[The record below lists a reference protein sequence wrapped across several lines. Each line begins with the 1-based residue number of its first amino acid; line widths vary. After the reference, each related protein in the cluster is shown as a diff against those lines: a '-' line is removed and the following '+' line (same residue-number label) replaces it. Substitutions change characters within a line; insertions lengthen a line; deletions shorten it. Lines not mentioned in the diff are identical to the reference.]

1 MSESSKP
8 VVTAVAE
15 PRPDGE
21 KITRAVLAFSGKI
34 PNVDDIEVIGRT
46 VVGRETDGSAVTLYL
61 SEEDEAAVVL
71 PQPQGVPDG
80 TPPWELPER
89 KRRPIE
95 VEVRVPGCTETLRSS
110 GARELVIEDF
120 VQSRYKSF
128 PYDLYTP
135 KHMEVGKK
143 YPLVM
148 FIPDASV
155 NGSDPLAALSQGTGA
170 TVWAEPGEQEKRPCY
185 VLAIQVPKSVRL
197 TMPGFQ
203 AGPGL
208 EEVRELLD
216 KIIAENQVDP
226 DRVYATGQSQGCM
239 AICELNCRY
248 PDFFAASLLV
258 AGQWDPEKVGK
269 LTAAKFFI
277 GLSEGGP
284 REFPGMNAIT
294 EALAANGVEITRAR
308 MSFRD
313 GFAVNDD
320 KLRAVMA
327 GAQVVYATFEEATAF
342 PKNDVRARIP
352 IAHHSRGWELT
363 YQLEAAR
370 EWLFAQTRR

>member
-1 MSESSKP
+1 MSELLKP

-21 KITRAVLAFSGKI
+21 KITRAVLAFPDKV
-34 PNVDDIEVIGRT
+34 PNVDDIEVTGRT
-46 VVGRETDGSAVTLYL
+46 VVGRETDGSTVTLLL

-71 PQPQGVPDG
+71 PQPKDVPEG
-80 TPPWELPER
+80 TPPWDLPER

-95 VEVRVPGCTETLRSS
+95 VEVCIPGCAETVRSTR
-110 GARELVIEDF
+110 ARELVIEDF
-120 VQSRYKSF
+120 AQSRYKSL
-128 PYDLYTP
+128 PYNLYTP
-135 KHMEVGKK
+135 KHMEAGKK

-155 NGSDPLAALSQGTGA
+155 NGGDVLAALSQGTGA

-208 EEVRELLD
+208 EEVRELVD
-216 KIIAENQVDP
+216 KIVAENRIDP
-226 DRVYATGQSQGCM
+226 NRVYATGQSQGCM
-239 AICELNCRY
+239 AVCELNCRY
-248 PDFFAASLLV
+248 PDLFAASLLV
-258 AGQWDPEKVGK
+258 AGQWDPEKVGR
-269 LTAAKFFI
+269 LTEAKFFI

-308 MSFRD
+308 MNFRD
-313 GFAVNDD
+313 GFAANDD
-320 KLRAVMA
+320 KLRAVMG

-342 PKNDVRARIP
+342 PENDARVQIP

>member
-1 MSESSKP
+1 MSEILKP

-21 KITRAVLAFSGKI
+21 KITRAVLAFPGKL
-34 PNVDDIEVIGRT
+34 PNVDDIEAVGRT
-46 VVGRETDGSAVTLYL
+46 VVGRETDGSTVTLLL

-71 PQPQGVPDG
+71 PQPKDVPEG

-95 VEVRVPGCTETLRSS
+95 VEVRIPGCAETVRSTR
-110 GARELVIEDF
+110 AREPVIEEF
-120 VQSRYKSF
+120 TQSRYKSL
-128 PYDLYTP
+128 PYNLYTP
-135 KHMEVGKK
+135 KHMEPGKK

-148 FIPDASV
+148 FIPVASV
-155 NGSDPLAALSQGTGA
+155 NGGDALAALSQGAGA
-170 TVWAEPGEQEKRPCY
+170 TVWAESGEQEKRPCY

-208 EEVRELLD
+208 EEVRELVD
-216 KIIAENQVDP
+216 KIVAENRIDP
-226 DRVYATGQSQGCM
+226 DRVYAT
-239 AICELNCRY
+239 A
-248 PDFFAASLLV
+248 F
-258 AGQWDPEKVGK
+258 PE
-269 LTAAKFFI
+269 
-277 GLSEGGP
+277 
-284 REFPGMNAIT
+284 
-294 EALAANGVEITRAR
+294 
-308 MSFRD
+308 
-313 GFAVNDD
+313 NDD
-320 KLRAVMA
+320 RAL
-327 GAQVVYATFEEATAF
+327 
-342 PKNDVRARIP
+342 IP